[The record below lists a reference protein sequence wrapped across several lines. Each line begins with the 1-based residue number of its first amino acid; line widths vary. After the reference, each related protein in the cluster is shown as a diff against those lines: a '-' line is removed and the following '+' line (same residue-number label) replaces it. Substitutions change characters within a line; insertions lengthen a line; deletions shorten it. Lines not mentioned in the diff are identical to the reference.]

1 MAQGGTRRVRQP
13 QPVTQDTPRAAACAI
28 LPGASPGVPAKGRA
42 ETYPRNL
49 IRVIPAEGA

>member
-1 MAQGGTRRVRQP
+1 YNV
-13 QPVTQDTPRAAACAI
+13 
-28 LPGASPGVPAKGRA
+28 RA